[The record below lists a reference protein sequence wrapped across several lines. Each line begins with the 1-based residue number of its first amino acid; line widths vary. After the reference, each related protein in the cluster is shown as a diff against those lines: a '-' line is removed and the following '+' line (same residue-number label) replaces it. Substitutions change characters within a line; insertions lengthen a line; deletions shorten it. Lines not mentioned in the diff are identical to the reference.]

1 MQNETTVGVGKD
13 NWNQIDVTVENHGSI
28 VVLRPLS
35 NAGKDWV
42 TEYIDQ
48 TGFQPYR
55 DSVIVEPRYVDAILT
70 GMQKDGLHIS
80 L

>member
-1 MQNETTVGVGKD
+1 MQAKKTVGLGEN
-13 NWNQIDVTVENHGSI
+13 NWRQIDVSVENHGSI

-35 NAGKDWV
+35 SAAKEWMK
-42 TEYIDQ
+42 EYVDQ

-55 DSVIVEPRYVDAILT
+55 DSVIVEPRYADAILD
-70 GMQKDGLHIS
+70 GMKEQGLHVE